1 MAEDRKV
8 PDFKVKLDGQPLSP
22 SLFAQLQLVEVEQ
35 SVGLIDMA
43 TLTLGNP
50 KGTVADMPCFKHGTD
65 LVIEAGYVGKVT
77 RVFQGDVV
85 SIEPNFPTSGT
96 PSVVVRAYDRLHRYH
111 RGRKQR
117 TFLNTKVSDVIS
129 QLAGEEG
136 LSAKVEATKGQR
148 EYLFQNNQSNV
159 ELILELARREGFEV
173 EVDGEG
179 KLFVGKPR
187 LKGAKGGVLTWGLDL
202 KSFYVRSSS
211 NNVKTEVSV
220 RYWDMKQKE
229 SITEVNAALDAK
241 LEPQIDAV
249 AGAKKAFGDAKAQV
263 SVRPCTDAGEAKAL
277 ATAIYSERALSAV
290 QARATALGEASLTP
304 GKIVELLGLGKMWS
318 GLYYISGATHLFTAE
333 AGYTSELLLRRNGT
347 GYPVE
352 NRIIDPP
359 SA

>member
-1 MAEDRKV
+1 MSEDRKV
-8 PDFKVKLDGQPLSP
+8 PDFKVKLDGQALPP

-35 SVGLIDMA
+35 SIGLIDMA

-50 KGTVADMPCFKHGTD
+50 KGTVADLSCFKHGAD

-85 SIEPNFPTSGT
+85 SIEPHFPTSGT

-117 TFLNTKVSDVIS
+117 TFLSSKVSDVIS

-136 LSAKVEATKGQR
+136 LSAQVEATQGTR
-148 EYLFQNNQSNV
+148 DYLFQNNQSNV

-173 EVDGEG
+173 EVNEAG

-187 LKGAKGGVLTWGLDL
+187 LKQAKAGVLTWGVDL
-202 KSFYVRSSS
+202 KGFYVRSSAS
-211 NNVKTEVSV
+211 NVKSEVSV
-220 RYWDMKQKE
+220 RYWDMKQKT
-229 SITEVNAALDAK
+229 SITEVNQQLDAK
-241 LEPQIDAV
+241 LEPQDEAV
-249 AGAKKAFGDAKAQV
+249 ATAKKAFGEAKAQV

-277 ATAIYSERALSAV
+277 ATAIFSQSALDAV
-290 QARATALGEASLTP
+290 QARATAMGEASLIP

-318 GLYYISGATHLFTAE
+318 GLYYVSGATHLFTAE
-333 AGYTSELLLRRNGT
+333 AGYSSELLLRRNGT